1 MKKKVMKESTAWQIG
16 AHTVMI
22 IGSLL
27 AILPFILLVI
37 ASFTDNQTALV
48 NGYSFTPEKWSL
60 EAYQYIA
67 SEWATIGRAYLM
79 TILVTVI
86 GTALSLVITS
96 TFAFAV
102 SNDKLPGHK
111 ILMFLCIFT
120 MLFNGG
126 LVASYYVYSN
136 IFHIKNTIWA
146 LIVPTFLMSP
156 FNVVLVK
163 NYFSNSISPSI
174 LEAARMDG
182 AGVFAV
188 FTKIVMPLS
197 VPIMATV
204 GLMTAI
210 GYWNDWTNGL
220 YYLTENGGSQYYTIQ
235 LVLNRINENINF
247 LANNSDVAAKAAQQ
261 LPSTT
266 MRMAIAVIGILPIMC
281 AVFPEIFCQRH
292 HPGWCQGVRREED
305 GAERK
310 TETGA
315 GGKRRKLY
323 LPLFLAA
330 RRRGKHLER
339 LHAGHPGGKYPGG
352 LRGKPS
358 PSGLCRAG
366 LVAGYGY
373 HSGRG
378 GKTRDAGLDSG

>member
-96 TFAFAV
+96 TFAFVV

-146 LIVPTFLMSP
+146 LIIPSLLMNAFYIIMMRS
-156 FNVVLVK
+156 FFV
-163 NYFSNSISPSI
+163 SNIPDSLI
-174 LEAARMDG
+174 EAARIDG
-182 AGVFAV
+182 AGEFRIL
-188 FTKIVMPLS
+188 FRIVLPLS
-197 VPIMATV
+197 KPMLATLALMV
-204 GLMTAI
+204 GL
-210 GYWNDWTNGL
+210 GYWNDWMNSL
-220 YYLTENGGSQYYTIQ
+220 YYITDDSLYTLQAILNNIITSITFLQSSTMGS
-235 LVLNRINENINF
+235 V
-247 LANNSDVAAKAAQQ
+247 ASAVAAM
-261 LPSTT
+261 PSTGI
-266 MRMAIAVIGILPIMC
+266 RMAIAVVGVIPVLVIYPFFQKYFVKGI
-281 AVFPEIFCQRH
+281 VV
-292 HPGWCQGVRREED
+292 GGVK
-305 GAERK
+305 G
-310 TETGA
+310 
-315 GGKRRKLY
+315 
-323 LPLFLAA
+323 
-330 RRRGKHLER
+330 
-339 LHAGHPGGKYPGG
+339 
-352 LRGKPS
+352 
-358 PSGLCRAG
+358 
-366 LVAGYGY
+366 
-373 HSGRG
+373 
-378 GKTRDAGLDSG
+378 

>member
-1 MKKKVMKESTAWQIG
+1 MADRCPYSHDHRK
-16 AHTVMI
+16 
-22 IGSLL
+22 LL

-67 SEWATIGRAYLM
+67 NEWATIGRAYLM

-146 LIVPTFLMSP
+146 LIVPTFLTESLQCGSREKLFFQQHQPQYSGGGENGRSRSFRGVYEDCYAP
-156 FNVVLVK
+156 FC
-163 NYFSNSISPSI
+163 
-174 LEAARMDG
+174 ADHGDG
-182 AGVFAV
+182 
-188 FTKIVMPLS
+188 
-197 VPIMATV
+197 

-235 LVLNRINENINF
+235 LVLNRINEKHQFSGKITRMWPRR
-247 LANNSDVAAKAAQQ
+247 LPNSC
-261 LPSTT
+261 LPP
-266 MRMAIAVIGILPIMC
+266 RCVWQIAVIGILPIMC
-281 AVFPEIFCQRH
+281 AYPFFQKYFVKGITL
-292 HPGWCQGVRREED
+292 GGVKE
-305 GAERK
+305 
-310 TETGA
+310 
-315 GGKRRKLY
+315 
-323 LPLFLAA
+323 
-330 RRRGKHLER
+330 
-339 LHAGHPGGKYPGG
+339 
-352 LRGKPS
+352 
-358 PSGLCRAG
+358 
-366 LVAGYGY
+366 
-373 HSGRG
+373 
-378 GKTRDAGLDSG
+378 